1 MPGMMSRR
9 KGYVGQDKEK
19 DLKLTGEFGI
29 ELGNGNFP
37 FGGLLLQAIQFSMS
51 VGCVGFRGDKQLLG
65 FLELALPLF
74 LLLQKLSNPAL
85 QLLYL
90 NLVGGIPVIQLL
102 GHIH

>member
-1 MPGMMSRR
+1 M
-9 KGYVGQDKEK
+9 
-19 DLKLTGEFGI
+19 GI
-29 ELGNGNFP
+29 
-37 FGGLLLQAIQFSMS
+37 
-51 VGCVGFRGDKQLLG
+51 GCIGFRSDKQLLG

-90 NLVGGIPVIQLL
+90 NFVGGIPVIQLL

>member
-1 MPGMMSRR
+1 MCRIR
-9 KGYVGQDKEK
+9 YVGQEKEK
-19 DLKLTGEFGI
+19 DFKLTGEFGI

-51 VGCVGFRGDKQLLG
+51 IGCVRFRSDKQLLG

-90 NLVGGIPVIQLL
+90 DFVGSIPVIQLL

>member
-1 MPGMMSRR
+1 MCRR

-37 FGGLLLQAIQFSMS
+37 FGGLLLQDIQFS
-51 VGCVGFRGDKQLLG
+51 VGVGYIGLRSDKQLLG
-65 FLELALPLF
+65 FLELALALLF
-74 LLLQKLSNPAL
+74 LLQKLSNLAL
-85 QLLYL
+85 QLLNL
-90 NLVGGIPVIQLL
+90 GLVGGILVVQLL